1 MPLTSEE
8 IDLLQ
13 QSADALKYVPYV
25 YKGLSIAANT
35 NLSHH
40 YIKHKVGSVDL
51 NSILFFI
58 PTQLDTSNSL
68 NNIQYLKLLQPGE
81 GYNIIPP
88 PPVNI
93 KTYTI
98 LIETSVTNN
107 LGIVNTTYE
116 PVKAKQLHLGK
127 LYMLRAISSTELV
140 IVNYNEKDFFQ
151 ASKVVAVEA
160 EFETTP
166 KVNVN
171 GDLIS
176 LVLSTA
182 FDELEARVEALENK
196 IKINQPIDPE
206 DPEETIYIEAVP
218 NGSNEG

>member
-13 QSADALKYVPYV
+13 NAADALKYVPYV
-25 YKGLSIAANT
+25 YKGLNIAANT

-40 YIKHKVGSVDL
+40 YIKHKVGSIDL

-58 PTQLDTSNSL
+58 PTQLDTSNSQ
-68 NNIQYLKLLQPGE
+68 NNPQYLKLLQPGE
-81 GYNIIPP
+81 GYNITQP
-88 PPVNI
+88 NI

-98 LIETSVTNN
+98 KIETSVTNN

-116 PVKAKQLHLGK
+116 TVKAKQLNLGK
-127 LYMLRAISSTELV
+127 LYMLRAISSSELV

-151 ASKVVAVEA
+151 ASKIVATEA
-160 EFETTP
+160 EFDTIP

-176 LVLSTA
+176 MVLETA
-182 FDELEARVEALENK
+182 FEALEERVTALENK